1 MTKLTPVSSTGISF
15 LTTRHMI
22 RSALGEHYDYI
33 QSRQEATG
41 GLRDRAEGDSPLPP
55 VSPLAPTDPDAER
68 RRKLAE
74 ELSNLGKPRPRTM
87 FTKGKG
93 LEGEVEEQQEMVD
106 PYLRSGVP
114 RREI

>member
-1 MTKLTPVSSTGISF
+1 
-15 LTTRHMI
+15 MI

-33 QSRQEATG
+33 HARQEAAG
-41 GLRDRAEGDSPLPP
+41 GLADRADGDAPLPP
-55 VSPLAPTDPDAER
+55 VSPLAPADADAER
-68 RRKLAE
+68 RRALAE

-93 LEGEVEEQQEMVD
+93 LDGEVEEQQEMVD

-114 RREI
+114 RRDI